1 MVQFL
6 TFTEIR
12 CFDTMHPISEILLI
26 WYGRHRRNLPWRES
40 RDPYRIWL
48 SEVILQQ
55 TRVDQGLDYYH
66 RFVEAFPTVQDLAG
80 ASEEQV
86 LKLWQGLGYY
96 SRARNLHNAAR
107 QVVEERHGR
116 FPSTR
121 DGLLTL
127 KGVGPY
133 TAAAVASIAFDEDV
147 PVVDGNVHRVMARLF
162 DLNDPVNQP
171 VGHRSVEQAME
182 ALLPAGQAATFNQAV
197 MEFGALH
204 CTPKQPG
211 CNDCSLSAH
220 CRAFQNETVSIRP
233 VKAAKTKVKK
243 VFFDY
248 FIFTDGDQ
256 IVVRHR
262 DSSGIWQNMYD
273 FPCIEGD
280 TTANAHQTSELL
292 NALGIENSSLQTLG
306 EPVVHVLSHRRITAQ
321 FHLLHVDRLPAGWQ
335 PPLRAVS
342 FEKLHTLPVPR
353 LIELALDRLNA
364 ALNND

>member
-1 MVQFL
+1 
-6 TFTEIR
+6 
-12 CFDTMHPISEILLI
+12 MHPISEKLLL
-26 WYGRHRRNLPWRES
+26 WYGQHRRNLPWRES

-66 RFVEAFPTVQDLAG
+66 RFVEAFPTVQDLAN

-96 SRARNLHNAAR
+96 SRARNLHRAAR
-107 QVVEERHGR
+107 QVVNEFNGR
-116 FPSTR
+116 FPSSR
-121 DGLLTL
+121 DELLDL
-127 KGVGPY
+127 AGVGPY
-133 TAAAVASIAFDEDV
+133 TAAAVASIAFGEDV

-182 ALLPAGQAATFNQAV
+182 ALLPAGQAANFNQAV

-243 VFFDY
+243 VHFDY
-248 FIFTDGDQ
+248 FIITDGQ
-256 IVVRHR
+256 HIIMRHR
-262 DSSGIWQNMYD
+262 DRAGIWQNLYD

-280 TTANAHQTSELL
+280 RAATQKQCNDYISAFQLKNHT
-292 NALGIENSSLQTLG
+292 LQPLG
-306 EPVVHVLSHRRITAQ
+306 EPLVHVLSHRRITAH
-321 FHLLHVDRLPAGWQ
+321 FHLLRVHRLPAGWET
-335 PPLRAVS
+335 PLHAVT
-342 FEKLHTLPVPR
+342 FEKLGTLPVPR
-353 LIELALDRLNA
+353 LIEMALVRLHA
-364 ALNND
+364 ALNAE